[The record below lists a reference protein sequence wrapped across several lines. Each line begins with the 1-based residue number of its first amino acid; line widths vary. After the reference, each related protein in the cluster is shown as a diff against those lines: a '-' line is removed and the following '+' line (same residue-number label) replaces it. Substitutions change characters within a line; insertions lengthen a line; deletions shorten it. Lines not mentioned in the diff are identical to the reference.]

1 MDIGVFDHLDRN
13 DLSLR
18 DFYADRLKLIE
29 LYDRAGFFCYHI
41 AEHHFTP
48 LGLASSPSIF
58 LASVAQRTSNL
69 RFGPLVYTLP
79 MHHPLRLIEEICM
92 LDQMSGGRFQLGV
105 GKGISPLETGYFG
118 IDPETRQARYLEAFE
133 VLKRGLTSKSLSF
146 SGEYYNFADVPMEL
160 EPLQKPFPPLWTGVA
175 TINAAENAARMG
187 ASFVTLS
194 TAADTRRMIDSAK
207 KVAPKNVDLRMGLG
221 RFVIVAETDEEAV
234 AIARKAYPRWHTH
247 FHYLYHLHGRKPVF
261 GERPADFDQV
271 KDGGRGIAGSPE
283 TVSRMI
289 GEQVAE
295 AGANYFVGQFAFG
308 DLDTDIA
315 ACSIELF
322 ANHVAP
328 KIATI
333 IKNPT

>member
-13 DLSLR
+13 DLSLK
-18 DFYADRLKLIE
+18 DFYEDRLRLIE

-58 LASVAQRTSNL
+58 LASVAQRTSTL

-118 IDPETRQARYLEAFE
+118 IDPDTRQARYLEAFE
-133 VLKRGLTSKSLSF
+133 VLKRGLTSKKLSF
-146 SGEYYNFADVPMEL
+146 SGEYYNFADIPMEL

-175 TINAAENAARMG
+175 TKNAAENAARMG

-194 TAADTRRMIDSAK
+194 TAADTRIMIDAARA
-207 KVAPKNVDLRMGLG
+207 VAPQGKNLHMGLG
-221 RFVIVAETDEEAV
+221 RFVIVAETDEKAV

-247 FHYLYHLHGRKPVF
+247 FHYLYHLHGRTPVF

-271 KDGGRGIAGSPE
+271 KDGGRGIAGSPD
-283 TVSRMI
+283 TVTRMI
-289 GEQVAE
+289 REQVSE

-308 DLDTDIA
+308 DLDSQIA
-315 ACSIELF
+315 ASSIDLF
-322 ANHVAP
+322 AKFVAP
-328 KIATI
+328 KLKIDR
-333 IKNPT
+333 